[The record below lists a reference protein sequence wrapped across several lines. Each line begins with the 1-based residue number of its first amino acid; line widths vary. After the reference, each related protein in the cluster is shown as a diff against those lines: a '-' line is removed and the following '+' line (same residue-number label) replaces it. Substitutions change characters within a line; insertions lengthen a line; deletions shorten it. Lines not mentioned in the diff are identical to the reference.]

1 MTQLAIRTR
10 TTPAGPV
17 VELAGELDYDSFPQV
32 RELLPRLA
40 LSDGQQLVVDLAG
53 VTFCDSSGITA
64 LLAARNHAL
73 AARAGIALAAVPGH
87 ISRIFHMVGLDQV
100 FPTHP
105 TAQDAEA
112 AWTPPATRP

>member
-17 VELAGELDYDSFPQV
+17 LELAGELDYDSAAEV
-32 RELLPRLA
+32 RELLPGLA
-40 LSDGQQLVVDLAG
+40 LQGGRQLVVDLAG

-64 LLAARNHAL
+64 LLAARNHAV
-73 AARAGIALAAVPGH
+73 AEGATIRLAAVPAY
-87 ISRIFHMVGLDQV
+87 ISRIFRMVGLDHV

-105 TAQDAEA
+105 TAQEAEA
-112 AWTPPATRP
+112 AWTPPAAHP

>member
-17 VELAGELDYDSFPQV
+17 VELTGELDYDSYTQV
-32 RELLPRLA
+32 RELLPELA
-40 LSDGQQLVVDLAG
+40 LQDGQQLVVDLTG

-73 AARAGIALAAVPGH
+73 AARAAIALAAVPPH

-100 FPTHP
+100 FTAHA
-105 TAQDAEA
+105 TAQEAEA
-112 AWTPPATRP
+112 AWTPPANSR

>member
-17 VELAGELDYDSFPQV
+17 VELTGELDYDSYTQV
-32 RELLPRLA
+32 RELLPGLA

-73 AARAGIALAAVPGH
+73 AARAGIALAAVPDH

-100 FPTHP
+100 FTTHS
-105 TAQDAEA
+105 TAQEAEA
-112 AWTPPATRP
+112 AWTPPAAHP

>member
-17 VELAGELDYDSFPQV
+17 VELSGELDYDSYTQV
-32 RELLPRLA
+32 RELLPGLA

-73 AARAGIALAAVPGH
+73 AARAAIALAAVPAH

-100 FPTHP
+100 FPAHA
-105 TAQDAEA
+105 TAQEAEA
-112 AWTPPATRP
+112 AWTPPANRP